1 MNIGNSIKRA
11 GIKKGYSQLKLA
23 EMVGVTG
30 ISIIAY
36 EKGVELPNI
45 NILVKLM
52 GILDLELKVS
62 DKEDSTSYPKAID
75 IINNFK
81 PEFDIYCNIVGE
93 SEEKIKSLVEKITYL
108 VQYETYLEKVK
119 KSVQELK

>member
-1 MNIGNSIKRA
+1 MNIGNSIKQAR
-11 GIKKGYSQLKLA
+11 IKKGYSQLKLA
-23 EMVGVTG
+23 EMIGVTG

-62 DKEDSTSYPKAID
+62 DKKDSTSYPKAID